1 MISWEIIIIIVSCLD
16 NIVDLF
22 RLRLQLVPNIGE
34 N

>member
-1 MISWEIIIIIVSCLD
+1 MISWELIIIVSCLD

-22 RLRLQLVPNIGE
+22 RLRLQLVPNFGE

>member
-1 MISWEIIIIIVSCLD
+1 MISWELIIITVSCLD

-22 RLRLQLVPNIGE
+22 RLRLQLVPNFGE